1 MYETGFDLAHTT
13 GSRQVAFAPKVPQ
26 SEQPAG
32 PGVHDLYRVAKLNGI
47 GQVGWIEVQPF
58 GTPRAG
64 LTFLMRLWGWTA
76 TRGGKSF
83 SPTYLAEARVTLG
96 DISGRAYDK
105 QYGLKG
111 SLLASCVELTQP
123 FETAHVV
130 NGPEGVP
137 AILRVDCAS
146 CHLLEFEYARNG
158 RPKAELASGVWKAL
172 GHPIEDAR

>member
-1 MYETGFDLAHTT
+1 MYETGFDIAHAT
-13 GSRQVAFAPKVPQ
+13 GSRQVDFAPKGPQ
-26 SEQPAG
+26 SEQPSG
-32 PGVHDLYRVAKLNGI
+32 LGVHDLHVVAKRCGLGEI
-47 GQVGWIEVQPF
+47 GWIEFQPL

-64 LTFLMRLWGWTA
+64 LTFLMRVWGWTA

-83 SPTYLAEARVTLG
+83 SPTYLADARVTLG
-96 DISGRAYDK
+96 NIPAQALDK

-111 SLLASCVELTQP
+111 SLMASSIELVQP

-146 CHLLEFEYARNG
+146 CQHLEVAFARNCK
-158 RPKAELASGVWKAL
+158 PKAELATAIWRPL
-172 GHPIEDAR
+172 GRPISE